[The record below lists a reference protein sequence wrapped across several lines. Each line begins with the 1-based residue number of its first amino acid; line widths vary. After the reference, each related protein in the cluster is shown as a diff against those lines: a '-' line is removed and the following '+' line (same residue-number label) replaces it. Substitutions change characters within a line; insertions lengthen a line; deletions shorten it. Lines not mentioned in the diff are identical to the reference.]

1 MRRLLW
7 SLALLALFPAC
18 SGDATSAAS
27 AAPITSATAAVT
39 PEPSESAQ
47 STARSPID
55 GVYRVT
61 VTRQDG
67 VAAGLSN
74 RQAGEI
80 DGVVTTTFS
89 LGQVTQYINGGVL
102 ADGFM
107 GSFMVEAD
115 RVVLTSF
122 DGYQLTLGYRL
133 QGNELT
139 FTLDEPG
146 SGPDAA
152 FDAALWTSHPWERR

>member
-18 SGDATSAAS
+18 SGDATPAAS
-27 AAPITSATAAVT
+27 AAITSAPPAAT
-39 PEPSESAQ
+39 PEPSESAG
-47 STARSPID
+47 STSRSPID

-89 LGQVTQYINGGVL
+89 LGQVTQFINGGIL
-102 ADGFM
+102 SDGFM
-107 GSFMVEAD
+107 GSFVVEGD
-115 RVVLTSF
+115 HEVLTSF
-122 DGYQLTLGYRL
+122 DDQQLTLGYRL
-133 QGNELT
+133 KAKELT
-139 FTLDEPG
+139 FTLDESG
-146 SGPDAA
+146 SGLDAA
-152 FDAALWTSHPWERR
+152 FAAALWTSHPWERR

>member
-7 SLALLALFPAC
+7 SLMLLALIPAC
-18 SGDATSAAS
+18 SGDATPAAS
-27 AAPITSATAAVT
+27 AAPITSAPPAVT
-39 PEPSESAQ
+39 PEPSESAG
-47 STARSPID
+47 SSARSPID

-89 LGQVTQYINGGVL
+89 LGQVTQFINGGIL

-107 GSFMVEAD
+107 GSFVVEGD

-122 DGYQLTLGYRL
+122 DGYELTLGYRL
-133 QGNELT
+133 RGDELT
-139 FTLDEPG
+139 FTLDEPD
-146 SGPDAA
+146 SGVDAA
-152 FDAALWTSHPWERR
+152 FDAALWTSHPWEQR

>member
-7 SLALLALFPAC
+7 SLTLLALFPAC
-18 SGDATSAAS
+18 SGDATPAAS
-27 AAPITSATAAVT
+27 AASITSAPPAVT
-39 PEPSESAQ
+39 PGASESAA
-47 STARSPID
+47 SSARSPID

-61 VTRQDG
+61 ITRQDG

-89 LGQVTQYINGGVL
+89 LGQVTQFINGGIL

-107 GSFMVEAD
+107 GSFVMEDD

-122 DGYQLTLGYRL
+122 DGYELTLGYGL
-133 QGNELT
+133 TGDELT

-146 SGPDAA
+146 SGLDAA

>member
-7 SLALLALFPAC
+7 SLALFALFPAC
-18 SGDATSAAS
+18 SGDATPEAS
-27 AAPITSATAAVT
+27 APTITSAPAAVT
-39 PEPSESAQ
+39 PEPSVSAG
-47 STARSPID
+47 SAARSPID

-89 LGQVTQYINGGVL
+89 LGQVTQFINGGIL
-102 ADGFM
+102 SDGFM
-107 GSFMVEAD
+107 GSFVVEGD

-133 QGNELT
+133 KGDELT
-139 FTLDEPG
+139 FTLDEPA
-146 SGPDAA
+146 SGTDAA
-152 FDAALWTSHPWERR
+152 FDAALWSSHPWERR